1 VERDGDFQAVARA
14 ARDIDGTRQ
23 QFAIVAFQNEM
34 PTHPARQR
42 SQESFQ
48 L

>member
-1 VERDGDFQAVARA
+1 V
-14 ARDIDGTRQ
+14 RDIDGTQIQ

-34 PTHPARQR
+34 PTHLAWQR
-42 SQESFQ
+42 LQKSFQ